1 MNNIQQILIVDDH
14 PAMAYGT
21 KFILEQEKDI
31 QVVGVANS
39 GESGIEMMM
48 KLKPSVIF
56 LDFHLPDLTGMEVAV
71 KMREIDETIQIV
83 IFTGIDYM
91 PILNN
96 LLDLGVCGI
105 MSKDSSEEQ
114 IRNMMRSLKEGQTV
128 IPISLL
134 HQLRLSQPEDDMSS
148 LTDEEINIMNQIVKG
163 ATNEQIAD
171 EIHMSKRS
179 VDNYVR
185 KIYDKFGVKSRAQAI
200 EKFIQMKR

>member
-1 MNNIQQILIVDDH
+1 MNKIQHILIVDDH

-21 KFILEQEKDI
+21 KFILEQEENI
-31 QVVGVANS
+31 QVVGVATT
-39 GESGIEMMM
+39 GEMGVEMMVQ
-48 KLKPSVIF
+48 LNPSIIF

-71 KMREIDETIQIV
+71 KMKELNKDVQIV

-96 LLDLGVCGI
+96 LLELGVCGI
-105 MSKDSSEEQ
+105 MSKDSSEDQ
-114 IRNMMRSLKEGQTV
+114 IRNMMRALKEGQSV

-134 HQLRLSQPEDDMSS
+134 HQMRLSHPDDDLSS

-200 EKFIQMKR
+200 EKFLQIKR

>member
-1 MNNIQQILIVDDH
+1 MNKTQHILIVDDH

-21 KFILEQEKDI
+21 KFILEQEENI
-31 QVVGVANS
+31 QVVGVATT
-39 GESGIEMMM
+39 GEMGVEMMV
-48 KLKPSVIF
+48 KLNPSIIF

-71 KMREIDETIQIV
+71 KMRELNKDVQIV

-96 LLDLGVCGI
+96 LLELGVCGI
-105 MSKDSSEEQ
+105 MSKDSSEDQ
-114 IRNMMRSLKEGQTV
+114 IRNMMRALKEGQSV

-134 HQLRLSQPEDDMSS
+134 HQMRLSHPDDDLSS

-200 EKFIQMKR
+200 EKFLQIKR

>member
-1 MNNIQQILIVDDH
+1 MNKIQHILIVDDH

-21 KFILEQEKDI
+21 KFILEQEENI
-31 QVVGVANS
+31 QVVGVATT
-39 GESGIEMMM
+39 GEMGVEMMVE
-48 KLKPSVIF
+48 LKPSIIF

-71 KMREIDETIQIV
+71 KMRELNKDVQIV

-96 LLDLGVCGI
+96 LLELGVCGI
-105 MSKDSSEEQ
+105 MSKDSSEDQ
-114 IRNMMRSLKEGQTV
+114 IRNMMRALKEGQSV

-134 HQLRLSQPEDDMSS
+134 HQMRLSHPDDDLSS

-200 EKFIQMKR
+200 EKFLQIKR

>member
-1 MNNIQQILIVDDH
+1 MNKIQHILIVDDH

-21 KFILEQEKDI
+21 KFILEQEENI
-31 QVVGVANS
+31 QVVGVATT
-39 GESGIEMMM
+39 GEMGVEMMVE
-48 KLKPSVIF
+48 LNPSIIF

-71 KMREIDETIQIV
+71 KMRELNKDVQIV

-96 LLDLGVCGI
+96 LLELGVCGI
-105 MSKDSSEEQ
+105 MSKDSSEDQ
-114 IRNMMRSLKEGQTV
+114 IRNMMRALQEGQSV

-134 HQLRLSQPEDDMSS
+134 HQMRLSHPDDDLSS

-200 EKFIQMKR
+200 EKFLQIKR

>member
-48 KLKPSVIF
+48 QLKPSIIF

>member
-1 MNNIQQILIVDDH
+1 MNKIQHILIVDDH

-21 KFILEQEKDI
+21 KFILEQEENI
-31 QVVGVANS
+31 QVVGVATT
-39 GESGIEMMM
+39 GEMGVEMMV
-48 KLKPSVIF
+48 KLNPSIIF

-71 KMREIDETIQIV
+71 KMKELNKDVQIV

-96 LLDLGVCGI
+96 LLELGVCGI
-105 MSKDSSEEQ
+105 MSKDSSEDQ
-114 IRNMMRSLKEGQTV
+114 IRNMMRALKEGQSV

-134 HQLRLSQPEDDMSS
+134 HQMRLSHPDDDLSS

-200 EKFIQMKR
+200 EKFLQIKR

>member
-1 MNNIQQILIVDDH
+1 MNKIQHILIVDDH

-21 KFILEQEKDI
+21 KFILEQEENI
-31 QVVGVANS
+31 QVVGVATT
-39 GESGIEMMM
+39 GEMGVEMMM
-48 KLKPSVIF
+48 ELNPSIIF

-71 KMREIDETIQIV
+71 KMRELNKDVQIV

-96 LLDLGVCGI
+96 LLELGVCGI
-105 MSKDSSEEQ
+105 MSKDSSEDQ
-114 IRNMMRSLKEGQTV
+114 IRNMMRALKEGQSV

-134 HQLRLSQPEDDMSS
+134 HQMRLSHPDDDLSS

-200 EKFIQMKR
+200 EKFLQIKR

>member
-1 MNNIQQILIVDDH
+1 MNKIQHILIVDDH

-21 KFILEQEKDI
+21 KFILEQEENI
-31 QVVGVANS
+31 QVVGVATT
-39 GESGIEMMM
+39 GEMGVEMMVE
-48 KLKPSVIF
+48 LKPSIIF

-71 KMREIDETIQIV
+71 KMRELNKDVQIV

-96 LLDLGVCGI
+96 LLELGVCGI
-105 MSKDSSEEQ
+105 MSKDSSEDQ
-114 IRNMMRSLKEGQTV
+114 IRNMMRALKEGQSV

-134 HQLRLSQPEDDMSS
+134 HQMRLSHPDDDLSS

-200 EKFIQMKR
+200 EKFLQVKR

>member
-1 MNNIQQILIVDDH
+1 MNKIQHILIVDDH

-21 KFILEQEKDI
+21 KFILEQEENI
-31 QVVGVANS
+31 QVVGVATT
-39 GESGIEMMM
+39 GEMGVEMMVE
-48 KLKPSVIF
+48 LNPSIIF

-71 KMREIDETIQIV
+71 KMRELNKDVQIV

-96 LLDLGVCGI
+96 LLELGVCGI
-105 MSKDSSEEQ
+105 MSKDSSEDQ
-114 IRNMMRSLKEGQTV
+114 IRNMMRALKEGQSV

-134 HQLRLSQPEDDMSS
+134 HQMRLSHPDDDLSS

-200 EKFIQMKR
+200 EKFLQIKR